1 LPAQLAPRLP
11 TLPEKRPRVKSWVHR
26 SLLALSR
33 STLVMRLCVIVAL
46 GLIAQSA
53 GAVER
58 IEIYPQ
64 QVTLV
69 GRDAQQQL
77 LVTQTTDD
85 GREHDVSRA
94 VQYRSTQ
101 PTVAV
106 VSSSGV
112 VTPIGSGSTEIIA
125 SHNGQLSQV
134 KVDVQNGEHYLP
146 LDFTR
151 DVLPIMTK
159 GGCNGGGCHGKSGGR
174 GGFQL
179 SLFGFDPRGDYD
191 AIVKT
196 GRGRRLFPGS
206 PDNSL
211 LLTKPANR
219 VPHGGGTR
227 LHGDSPEYER
237 LRRWIATGTPWSN
250 PDTTAT
256 PISSL
261 VRLEISPQVRALDHR
276 EQQQVVVMAMYADGT
291 RRDVTRTTEFRSN
304 DTSVADVNE
313 HGLASMHERLGET
326 AIVAIHRGHVG
337 VSRLSTPLR
346 KPGVPQPQLPIA
358 NLVDEHVLAKLRMLN
373 VPPSAPVDDAG
384 FMRRAML
391 QIIGQTPTADEVST
405 FVADTA
411 ADKRA
416 QLIDRLLASGAHAD
430 YFAQKWCDILRIKR
444 RNVADRLPATI
455 AFHRW
460 MRNAI
465 VENRPYDE
473 IVRQVIT
480 ATGNPSE
487 NPASQWYHEVRYLDR
502 YVDDTAQ
509 VFLGVRIGCARCHNH
524 PFENFT
530 QEDYYGL
537 AAYFARIGRQG
548 GAGIEER
555 KANETIFIKSTGEV
569 KHPGTNA
576 VVPPHGLGAKVA
588 PLSEFE
594 DPRQSLV
601 DWMREPSNPYFARGL
616 VNRMWAHFFGRGL
629 VEPLDDQRVTNPA
642 ANDPLLDALA
652 ADFIRHNFDLRH
664 LLKTICT
671 SSTYALSSTPNEW
684 NLADTQF
691 NSRFYPQR
699 MSAEVLVDA
708 VDRVTL
714 IRTNYAGLPE
724 GTRATQLP
732 DEGYASN
739 FMSLFGKPPRES
751 ACECERVAAPSLG
764 QSLFLMNDQSFLGKI
779 NTSKN
784 LADQLA
790 TDKSDDTAKIQRL
803 FVTVLARQPTTT
815 ETQAALAHIKSE
827 EKPLMAYRN
836 LLWVLLNTK
845 EFMYVH

>member
-1 LPAQLAPRLP
+1 M
-11 TLPEKRPRVKSWVHR
+11 KSWGRR
-26 SLLALSR
+26 SLFARWCSAL
-33 STLVMRLCVIVAL
+33 VQRLCGIVVI
-46 GLIAQSA
+46 GLIAQTA
-53 GAVER
+53 WAAER
-58 IEIYPQ
+58 IEIYPP
-64 QVTLV
+64 QVTLL
-69 GRDAQQQL
+69 GRDSQQQL

-85 GREHDVSRA
+85 GREHDVSRT

-101 PTVAV
+101 PSVAI
-106 VSSSGV
+106 VSSNGV
-112 VTPIGSGSTEIIA
+112 VTPISSGSAEIIA
-125 SHNGQLSQV
+125 SHNGQQSQV
-134 KVDVQNGEHYLP
+134 KITVAHGDQFLP

-206 PDNSL
+206 PDDSL
-211 LLTKPANR
+211 LLTKPLNR

-227 LHGDSPEYER
+227 LHGDSPEYQR
-237 LRRWIATGTPWSN
+237 LRRWIATGTPWSD
-250 PDTTAT
+250 PDTTAA
-256 PISSL
+256 PVASL
-261 VRLEISPQVRALDHR
+261 VRLEIWPPVRALDHR
-276 EQQQVVVMAMYADGT
+276 EQQQIVVMAVYADGT
-291 RRDVTRTTEFRSN
+291 RRDATRTTEFRSN
-304 DTSVADVNE
+304 DTAVAEVNE
-313 HGLASMHERLGET
+313 HGLATMHERLGET

-358 NLVDEHVLAKLRMLN
+358 NLIDEHVLAKLRLLN
-373 VPPSAPVDDAG
+373 VPPSDPVDDAG
-384 FMRRAML
+384 FLRRAML
-391 QIIGQTPTADEVST
+391 QIVGQTPTAEDVTT
-405 FVADTA
+405 FLADTTS
-411 ADKRA
+411 DKRA
-416 QLIDRLLASGAHAD
+416 RLIERLLASGAHAD
-430 YFAQKWCDILRIKR
+430 FFAQKWGDILRIKR
-444 RNVADRLPATI
+444 RNVPDRLPATI

-460 MRNAI
+460 MRSAI

-487 NPASQWYHEVRYLDR
+487 NPAAQWYHEVRYLDR

-555 KANETIFIKSTGEV
+555 KANESIFIKSTGEV
-569 KHPGTNA
+569 KHPGTGA

-594 DPRQSLV
+594 DPRHALV

-642 ANDPLLDALA
+642 SNEPLLDALA
-652 ADFIRHNFDLRH
+652 ADFVQHNFDLRH

-671 SSTYALSSTPNEW
+671 SSTYALSATPNEW
-684 NLADTQF
+684 NLADVQF

-699 MSAEVLVDA
+699 LSAEVLVDA
-708 VDRVTL
+708 VDRVTQ

-732 DEGYASN
+732 DEGFASN
-739 FMSLFGKPPRES
+739 FMNLFGKPPRES

-764 QSLFLMNDQSFLGKI
+764 QSLFLMNDPAFLGKI
-779 NTSKN
+779 NTSKS

-790 TDKSDDTAKIQRL
+790 TDKSDAPIKIERL
-803 FVTVLARQPTTT
+803 FVHVLARRPTAT
-815 ETQAALAHIKSE
+815 ETQAALAHLQSE
-827 EKPLMAYRN
+827 EKPLMAFRN